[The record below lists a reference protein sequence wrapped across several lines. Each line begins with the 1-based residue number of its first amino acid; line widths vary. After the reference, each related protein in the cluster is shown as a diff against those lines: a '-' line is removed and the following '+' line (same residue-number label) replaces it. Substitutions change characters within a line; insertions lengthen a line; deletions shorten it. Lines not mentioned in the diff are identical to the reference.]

1 MTEKLISILD
11 PQGDI
16 ERIIDCI
23 NKLEPQKNNEG
34 NLYKKIFIVMLCT
47 KFECFLENITS
58 KWFEKLKNDS
68 LLCYNLPEV
77 VKQEIIKDS
86 IEKVYDDLKNGKIST
101 QNKSKLNNFK
111 LLINEFIPL
120 SELDVDFKIRMG
132 SHGSKEVE
140 KLLKKIGISDI
151 FDKIKDDI
159 NIEVEQISIKTSF
172 DYRGVIDK
180 MIKYRN
186 NILHED
192 RLDLITIQDLDVF
205 IKTVNKVCTYVSNYI
220 DIENKHIERSKINEI
235 KV

>member
-23 NKLEPQKNNEG
+23 NKLEPQKNNED

-68 LLCYNLPEV
+68 LLCHNLPEV

-86 IEKVYDDLKNGKIST
+86 IEKVYDDLKNGKISI

-111 LLINEFIPL
+111 LLMNEFIPL

-205 IKTVNKVCTYVSNYI
+205 IKIVNKVCTYVSNYI

>member
-151 FDKIKDDI
+151 FEKIKDDI
-159 NIEVEQISIKTSF
+159 NIEMEQISIKTSF
-172 DYRGVIDK
+172 DYRGVLDK

-192 RLDLITIQDLDVF
+192 RLDLITVQDLDVF
-205 IKTVNKVCTYVSNYI
+205 IKTVNKVCTYVSDYI